1 MNSMSFGL
9 IILGVALNTVA
20 QLCLKQGM
28 LSVGTVSLELAGLL
42 DLIIKAAT
50 SHFIMLG
57 LTCYV
62 ASFAVWLMVLSRVE
76 VSMAYPMLS
85 VGYIVTAVFGYYFWG
100 ESLGI
105 YKMIGIFLICAG
117 VAVMFKE

>member
-1 MNSMSFGL
+1 MNGINFAL
-9 IILGVALNTVA
+9 IIFGVTLNTVA

-28 LSVGTVSLELAGLL
+28 LSVGTVTMELAGLV

-50 SHFIMLG
+50 NSFIMLG
-57 LTCYV
+57 LACYA
-62 ASFAVWLMVLSRVE
+62 ASFAVWLVVLSRVE

-85 VGYIVTAVFGYYFWG
+85 IGYIVTAVFGYYFWG

-105 YKMIGIFLICAG
+105 YKMTGIFLICTG
-117 VAVMFKE
+117 VAVMFRE

>member
-1 MNSMSFGL
+1 MNATSFGL
-9 IILGVALNTVA
+9 IVLGVTLNTVA

-28 LSVGTVSLELAGLL
+28 AAVGTVALELSALF
-42 DLIIKAAT
+42 DLMLKAAT
-50 SHFIMLG
+50 SPFILLG
-57 LTCYV
+57 LGCYV
-62 ASFAVWLMVLSRVE
+62 ASFAVWLIVLSRVE

-105 YKMIGIFLICAG
+105 YKILGIFLICAG